1 MNILEFSEV
10 EILYNA
16 IVKADAIT
24 PVNSPLQELTL
35 GIADFYNELLIN
47 STDKKRTGPTANE
60 ELMYIKLIALKTY
73 IFSISNPK
81 DCGPDFF
88 LISALF
94 THISNTIVAVLK
106 LVDDG
111 LDYQAFTLLRN
122 LTEIYMTLLTVVES
136 PQKRLEY
143 KHASDAKTARE
154 VWHKFFNK
162 KHFVQMLETYYSR
175 NAEAKEACK
184 NWIDDIY
191 SELSSF
197 AHNDYLNIICYKF
210 SIGENESNPI
220 NLWGEYV
227 SRQKVIYERLIK
239 VIAPFELLLNEMLRD
254 DKIDIDFKDFFEDS
268 KKEEVLA
275 MMNLQIT
282 ISNVSKIILMD
293 YIRNYVKQK

>member
-1 MNILEFSEV
+1 
-10 EILYNA
+10 
-16 IVKADAIT
+16 
-24 PVNSPLQELTL
+24 
-35 GIADFYNELLIN
+35 
-47 STDKKRTGPTANE
+47 
-60 ELMYIKLIALKTY
+60 
-73 IFSISNPK
+73 
-81 DCGPDFF
+81 
-88 LISALF
+88 
-94 THISNTIVAVLK
+94 
-106 LVDDG
+106 
-111 LDYQAFTLLRN
+111 
-122 LTEIYMTLLTVVES
+122 MTLLTVVES

-143 KHASDAKTARE
+143 KQASDAKTARK

-227 SRQKVIYERLIK
+227 SRQIVIYERLIK
-239 VIAPFELLLNEMLRD
+239 VIAPFELLLNEMLHD

-293 YIRNYVKQK
+293 YIRNYVKQI